1 MGDEEEIKE
10 QKEEVESTNESKKI
24 KLKTSSN

>member
-24 KLKTSSN
+24 KLKKSSN